1 MQLAIRF
8 AAAVAL
14 VGLCATT
21 VVAQGVSVTVNGQP
35 AALSPAPIE
44 RAGRV
49 FVPLRGVF
57 EKLGASVVYANGQIN
72 AQGNNRA
79 IALKIGSTQASV
91 NGSPT
96 ALDVAPFIVG
106 ASTYVPLRF
115 VAEALGA
122 SVNWD
127 NSNRL
132 VAITTNG
139 SAPAPP
145 PQTITAQPS
154 TQKSPLALTNLN
166 PPRGGFVASVRPT
179 ISAGFAD
186 ANADPNTV
194 RVTLDQLDIT
204 NGTTRAPNGIIYSP
218 VSDLASQQHTVRI
231 TGKDSN
237 GIAFD
242 RGWSFTSGTS
252 QTVNFIRNLLPANG
266 ATVSPSFTVSGATRP
281 GATVLIDAG
290 SQLVLGGVFALGGDH
305 LRIETTADAGGNF
318 SKQVQLN
325 AGSGQTV
332 TLVVT
337 STDPQTKSSV
347 RETRRFTVGG

>member
-14 VGLCATT
+14 VGLCATS
-21 VVAQGVSVTVNGQP
+21 VVAQGVSVTINGQP
-35 AALSPAPIE
+35 AGLSPAPIE

-57 EKLGASVVYANGQIN
+57 EKLGASVVYSGGQIN

-79 IALKIGSTQASV
+79 ISLKIGSTQASV
-91 NGSPT
+91 NGQPT
-96 ALDVAPFIVG
+96 AIDVAPFIIG

-122 SVNWD
+122 NVNWD

-132 VAITTNG
+132 VAITTSGNV
-139 SAPAPP
+139 APP
-145 PQTITAQPS
+145 AQTITAQPS
-154 TQKSPLALTNLN
+154 SSKSPLTLTSIN
-166 PPRGGFVASVRPT
+166 PPRGGYVASVRPT
-179 ISAGFAD
+179 ISAGFA
-186 ANADPNTV
+186 NGTADPNSL
-194 RVTLDQLDIT
+194 RITLDQLDIT

-218 VSDLASQQHTVRI
+218 PSDLASQTHTVHI

-237 GIAFD
+237 GLPID
-242 RGWSFTSGTS
+242 RSWSFTSGTA
-252 QTVNFIRNLLPANG
+252 QVQNFIRNLTPANG
-266 ATVSPSFTVSGATRP
+266 ASVPATFTVTGATQP
-281 GATVLIDAG
+281 GSTVVIDAG
-290 SQLVLGGVFALGGDH
+290 SQLVVGGVFALGGDH
-305 LRIETTADAGGNF
+305 SRIETTADAGGNF

-325 AGSGQTV
+325 AGPGQTV

-337 STDPQTKSSV
+337 STEPQTKSSV
-347 RETRRFTVGG
+347 KETRKFTIGG